1 MKTQLRITTD
11 VKKPHVAADVR
22 LDTQAIKPDCP
33 FYRQGIQYNGWGFLF
48 QWVYGRGQK
57 EGHINH

>member
-1 MKTQLRITTD
+1 M
-11 VKKPHVAADVR
+11 
-22 LDTQAIKPDCP
+22 DTQAIKPDCP
-33 FYRQGIQYNGWGFLF
+33 FYRQRIQYNGWGFLF